1 MAAAQAAQFQ
11 QGRTI
16 AGRGIFLVPL
26 SDVDPETGEMSPV
39 TTFAHAA
46 MLVEVEVDD
55 ETGEVAVTDM
65 QSAYE
70 VGRALNP
77 KLVEQQLRGGAWMG
91 MSHAAWE
98 TTEPYY
104 PARDHGPEDFNT
116 YLMPGPGDLAP
127 HHISVLERPAEDGP
141 YGGKGPGEMC
151 ANPVLPA
158 VVNAVYDAVGV
169 RIDELPVTPEKVLR
183 GIQAN
188 GRREAAAGALMTVRR
203 AIQGID
209 GPEPLARS
217 LGDAQYIA
225 DDGLATAAYLALAL
239 GKPLLLE
246 GAPGVGKTEA
256 AKALASV
263 LGRELVRLQCY
274 EGIDAAAAMYE
285 WNFPRQMLAIRQAG
299 EDYVNL
305 YDDQFLIARPILQAL
320 RSARATG
327 CC

>member
-1 MAAAQAAQFQ
+1 MAAAQAAQFR

-16 AGRGIFLVPL
+16 AGRGIFLIPL
-26 SDVDPETGEMSPV
+26 SEVDPETGEMSPV

-98 TTEPYY
+98 TTEPFY
-104 PARDHGPEDFNT
+104 PDRAHGPVDFNS
-116 YLMPGPGDLAP
+116 YIMPGPGDLAP

-158 VVNAVYDAVGV
+158 VVNAIHDAVGL
-169 RIDELPVTPEKVLR
+169 RIDDLPVTPEKVLR
-183 GIQAN
+183 GLKAQ
-188 GRREAAAGALMTVRR
+188 GGARPR
-203 AIQGID
+203 Q
-209 GPEPLARS
+209 
-217 LGDAQYIA
+217 
-225 DDGLATAAYLALAL
+225 AL
-239 GKPLLLE
+239 G
-246 GAPGVGKTEA
+246 
-256 AKALASV
+256 
-263 LGRELVRLQCY
+263 
-274 EGIDAAAAMYE
+274 
-285 WNFPRQMLAIRQAG
+285 
-299 EDYVNL
+299 
-305 YDDQFLIARPILQAL
+305 
-320 RSARATG
+320 
-327 CC
+327 